1 MRCAQFRT
9 PKDSK
14 KIHDIIVEKTSD
26 FRTVSPNLTLPVLVL
41 IRLPSL
47 LSFSAGEICLLYLN
61 LIQFDET
68 LYYTV
73 LTVLS

>member
-1 MRCAQFRT
+1 M
-9 PKDSK
+9 
-14 KIHDIIVEKTSD
+14 
-26 FRTVSPNLTLPVLVL
+26 TVSPNLTLPVSVL

-47 LSFSAGEICLLYLN
+47 LSFSAGGICLSYLN

>member
-1 MRCAQFRT
+1 M
-9 PKDSK
+9 
-14 KIHDIIVEKTSD
+14 
-26 FRTVSPNLTLPVLVL
+26 TVSPNLTLPVLVL

-47 LSFSAGEICLLYLN
+47 LSFSAGEICLSYLN

-68 LYYTV
+68 HYYRV

>member
-1 MRCAQFRT
+1 M
-9 PKDSK
+9 
-14 KIHDIIVEKTSD
+14 IVEKTSD
-26 FRTVSPNLTLPVLVL
+26 FMTVSPNLTLLVLVL

-47 LSFSAGEICLLYLN
+47 LSYSAGEICLFYLN

>member
-1 MRCAQFRT
+1 M
-9 PKDSK
+9 
-14 KIHDIIVEKTSD
+14 
-26 FRTVSPNLTLPVLVL
+26 TVSPNLALPVLVL

-47 LSFSAGEICLLYLN
+47 LSFSAGEICLSYLN

-68 LYYTV
+68 LCSTV